1 MLIAA
6 MPVLLQTQTAEDKY
20 KEASAAFDRGE
31 FEQAI
36 GLYEEALKLQPES
49 VPIRT
54 DLGVALVRLGRYSE
68 AIDNY
73 EQALKRD
80 PGNVVVRLD
89 LTLAWYKQENFA
101 KAAELLEALRKD
113 HPENRQ
119 TLYLLADCYLRLGR
133 EAELWRCCNRNMT
146 RIQRILRWTMAG
158 TGFCGRERLAREE
171 W

>member
-1 MLIAA
+1 M
-6 MPVLLQTQTAEDKY
+6 
-20 KEASAAFDRGE
+20 
-31 FEQAI
+31 
-36 GLYEEALKLQPES
+36 
-49 VPIRT
+49 
-54 DLGVALVRLGRYSE
+54 RLGRYSE

-80 PGNVVVRLD
+80 PGNAVVRLD

-133 EAELWRCCNRNMT
+133 ERSCGAAAPEYDADPRGSCGGLCAGNGASAEGKT
-146 RIQRILRWTMAG
+146 REGGVVIDRILKLGDTPEANLLLG
-158 TGFCGRERLAREE
+158 QAQFAASDFNAAVVTLPRLNQKLNLLDAWSLLWAWRP
-171 W
+171 